1 MSFWQDLL
9 RPRYRLSDLKQRER
23 AQSDFL
29 RHFGQIRVPP
39 DNYPLR
45 ETEIEWRE
53 RGDDWELLVECQV
66 TPEMKHLFPFVVHR
80 QPRSSPGKST
90 TKSAI
95 KSRPSPA
102 KPSPP
107 STPRSAPTTVPKNLP
122 RVELNLQGS
131 LVCPHCCNYISSG
144 SGEPGIWRCPHCRKP
159 FEATAYSR

>member
-1 MSFWQDLL
+1 MSFWQNLL
-9 RPRYRLSDLKQRER
+9 RPRYRLADLKQRER
-23 AQSDFL
+23 AKSDFL
-29 RHFGQIRVPP
+29 QVFGFARVPP
-39 DNYPLR
+39 DNQSLR
-45 ETEIEWRE
+45 DTEMEWRE
-53 RGDDWELLVECQV
+53 QDDDWFLMVEHV
-66 TPEMKHLFPFVVHR
+66 TDDMKRQFPFLRR
-80 QPRSSPGKST
+80 QSRPKPSKST
-90 TKSAI
+90 TKSAV

-102 KPSPP
+102 KPPPP